1 MVHRTRTDLLPFY
14 ARLTAA
20 LGPCMPDV
28 PSQLAGLLKQ
38 EPMQVKLFLLGRPS
52 SKVLFPCWPY
62 LLRGCNDF
70 QNMYRLRLRGLLTS
84 KIIKCHSGGM
94 VSL

>member
-38 EPMQVKLFLLGRPS
+38 EPMQVKLFYLEDLVPRFFFHVGHISLGG
-52 SKVLFPCWPY
+52 V
-62 LLRGCNDF
+62 
-70 QNMYRLRLRGLLTS
+70 MIS
-84 KIIKCHSGGM
+84 KICIGSGFEG
-94 VSL
+94 S